1 MAKNINK
8 VLIPETTND
17 TESISDILNRRISR
31 GAFLGGTLAAIPLT
45 LVGKSLIPGLGG
57 GNSAVVE
64 APVKGGSGRA
74 AQQVAAGQ
82 IGFKPITLQNND
94 RLTVAEGYETKV
106 LLKWGDPLS
115 PRAPAFAYQFQTPAA
130 QNLQFGYN
138 ADYISF
144 LPFPYGSS
152 RSDWGLMTV
161 NHEYTNEELMFI
173 GYDAKNP
180 TKDQVDIAL
189 AAHGL
194 SVVEV
199 RKLGTRGWVHMKASR
214 FNRRITAETQMQIT
228 GPAMGS
234 DMLKTSYDPTGTMVR
249 GTLNNC
255 GGGVTP
261 WGTVL
266 TAEENFNQYFGNLN
280 GLPDTDLKKAAH
292 RRYGIPAGASERL
305 WEKYYPRFDVAQDP
319 NEPFKFGWIVEIDP
333 YDPTFTPRKRTA
345 LGRTKHEAA
354 TTTLTNDG
362 RVAVYTGD
370 DERFDYLYKFV
381 TTGMYNP
388 SNRAA
393 NMNLLDSGTL
403 YAAKFNADGTGAWLP
418 MVFGQGPLTIA
429 NGFRNQGDV
438 CIFTRQAGDLLG
450 ATKMDRPEDVERNPV
465 NGKVYAVMTN
475 NTNRGAANQPGIDAA
490 NPRAVNNHGH
500 IIEIT
505 ESGNDAGATT
515 FTWEIFILCGNPA
528 NPADNTYFAGA
539 EYDISAIS
547 SPDNIAFDKAGNLW
561 IATDGQ
567 INRNTFRMN
576 DGIFACPTEG
586 PERGMVRQLFSGVL
600 GGEVCGP
607 EFVPNNET
615 LFCAI
620 QHPGEGGT
628 INAPV
633 STWPDGAQ
641 PPKPAVVAIFK
652 TGSGSKVVGT

>member
-1 MAKNINK
+1 MAKNSSK
-8 VLIPETTND
+8 VRIPETSND
-17 TESISDILNRRISR
+17 TESLSDILNKRISR
-31 GAFLGGTLAAIPLT
+31 GAFLGGTMAAVPLALF
-45 LVGKSLIPGLGG
+45 GKSLIPGLGG
-57 GNSAVVE
+57 GSSAVVE
-64 APVKGGSGRA
+64 APVKGGSGKV

-82 IGFKPITLQNND
+82 IGFKPIALQNTD
-94 RLTVAEGYETKV
+94 RLTVSEGYDTKV
-106 LLKWGDPLS
+106 LLKWGDQLS
-115 PRAPAFAYQFQTPAA
+115 LRAPTFAYQSQTAAA
-130 QNLQFGYN
+130 QAQQFGYN
-138 ADYISF
+138 ADFVSY
-144 LPFPYGSS
+144 LPFPYASG

-173 GYDAKNP
+173 GYSATAP
-180 TKDQVDIAL
+180 TKEQVDIAM

-199 RKLGTRGWVHMKASR
+199 RKLSTRGWTYNRGSR
-214 FNRRITAETQMQIT
+214 FNRRFTAESPMTIT
-228 GPAMGS
+228 GPAAGNDFMRS
-234 DMLKTSYDPTGTMVR
+234 SYDPSGTSVR

-280 GLPDTDLKKAAH
+280 ALPTSDARKAAH
-292 RRYGIPAGASERL
+292 TRYGVTAGPSQRL
-305 WEKYYPRFDVAQDP
+305 WERFYPRFDVAQDP
-319 NEPFKFGWIVEIDP
+319 NEPFRFGWVVEIDP
-333 YDPTFTPRKRTA
+333 YDSTSTPKKRTA

-354 TTTLTNDG
+354 TTTIANNG
-362 RVAVYTGD
+362 KVVVYSGD

-381 TTGMYNP
+381 TTGTYN
-388 SNRAA
+388 SANRAA
-393 NMNLLDSGTL
+393 NMNLLDDGIL
-403 YAAKFNADGTGAWLP
+403 YVAKFNADGTGTWIP
-418 MVFGQGPLTIA
+418 MVFGQGPLTLA
-429 NGFRNQGDV
+429 NGFRSQGDV

-465 NGKVYAVMTN
+465 NGKVYAVKTN

-500 IIEIT
+500 IIEISET
-505 ESGNDAGATT
+505 ANDAAATT
-515 FTWEIFILCGNPA
+515 FTWEIFIMCGDPA
-528 NPADNTYFAGA
+528 KPADNTYFGGS

-567 INRNTFRMN
+567 INANTFRMN

-628 INAPV
+628 INAPI
-633 STWPDGAQ
+633 STWPDNSQ
-641 PPKPAVVAIFK
+641 PPKPAVVAIIK
-652 TGSGSKVVGT
+652 TGSGSKVIGT